1 MTDQQDVPKLTVYGR
16 PECHLCDELIAAL
29 KPWQSRYNFLV
40 EEVNIDTDAALTS
53 RYAARIP
60 VLAVD
65 DVEVSQY
72 FLDEKQLRQALENRN
87 SRK

>member
-1 MTDQQDVPKLTVYGR
+1 MIDQQDVPRLTVYGR
-16 PECHLCDELIAAL
+16 PECHLCDDLIAAL

-40 EEVNIDTDAALTS
+40 KEVNIDTDPALTS

-60 VLAVD
+60 VLVLD

-72 FLDEKQLRQALENRN
+72 FLDEKQLKQALDSRN

>member
-1 MTDQQDVPKLTVYGR
+1 MTDQQDVPILTVYGR